1 MLTLIARR
9 LLVSIPTLLVII
21 VLSFLII
28 KAAPGSPFDEEA
40 QIDPEIY
47 ANLVAAYHLDEP
59 VLTQFWMYFTDLL
72 HGDFGQ
78 SFVFR
83 DRSVA
88 DIISQGFP
96 VSATIGLSAIII
108 GAFGGIAL
116 GLVAALRKDTPAD
129 YGVMTLAMTGI
140 AVPTFVTAPIMVL
153 VFGLYLGWLP
163 ISGWGGGDPRH
174 LILPVAALALPKIGV
189 IARITRGGML
199 EVLRANHVRTAR
211 SKGLA
216 ESKVIWRHTLRAGLT
231 PVVSYLGPA
240 IAGVMTGSV
249 VIEQIFGLPGIGRSF
264 VEGAI
269 NRDYPVVM
277 GITIL
282 YAALIMLMNLVVDIS
297 YRFLDPRVERPS

>member
-1 MLTLIARR
+1 MLNLVARR
-9 LLVSIPTLLVII
+9 LMVAIPTLFIII

-28 KAAPGSPFDEEA
+28 KMAPGGPFDAEA
-40 QIDPEIY
+40 EIDPEIF
-47 ANLVAAYHLDEP
+47 ANLERAYYLDRP
-59 VLTQFWMYFTDLL
+59 VWEQFWRYFTNLMQ
-72 HGDFGQ
+72 GDFGQ

-88 DIISQGFP
+88 DIIVQGFP
-96 VSATIGLSAIII
+96 VSAQIGLWAIFI

-116 GLVAALRKDTPAD
+116 GIVAALRKNTFVD
-129 YGVMTLAMTGI
+129 YGVMTVAMTGI
-140 AVPTFVTAPIMVL
+140 AVPTFVTAPTMAL
-153 VFGLYLGWLP
+153 VFGLYLGLLP
-163 ISGWGGGDPRH
+163 ISGWNGGAVSNM
-174 LILPVAALALPKIGV
+174 ILPIAALALPKIGV

-199 EVLRANHVRTAR
+199 EVLRANYVRTAR
-211 SKGLA
+211 SKGLR
-216 ESKVIWRHTLRAGLT
+216 ESIVIWRHTLRAGLT

-264 VEGAI
+264 VEGAV

-282 YAALIMLMNLVVDIS
+282 YATLIIIMNLVVDLS
-297 YRFLDPRVERPS
+297 YRLLDPRVEMSK